1 MMNDALLQVRDVS
14 KFFPGVKALDKV
26 QLTVHK
32 GEVHAL
38 MGENGAGKSTL
49 IKILSG
55 IYIKD
60 EGTVYFDGKEINP
73 TNNSE
78 ANADGISTIFQELD
92 LIPTQSVYEN
102 MYIGR
107 EPMTAFGLMNRKKM
121 KQDAE
126 RILKD
131 LGLSIDVTKSLK
143 SYSTAVQQMI
153 SIARAVSINAK
164 LVIMDEPTS
173 SLDSGEVEVLFN
185 IIRGL
190 KKQGIAIIFISHKMD
205 EIHEICDR
213 LTIFRD
219 GQYIDERD
227 VDKISQLE
235 LVSLMIGEEY
245 IENEQK
251 AVIDYSSHANM
262 IELENVHTASKK
274 LGNVN
279 VQVKKGEIVGL
290 AGLLG
295 SGRTEIAKLIFGMDA
310 VTDGQLKWKDSTIEI
325 GNQADAIKMKI
336 GFVTENRKA
345 EGIFPN
351 LSVKANMT
359 IGLLDSISKNGL
371 IDFEKEN
378 EIVEKYIKRLRIKT
392 PSANQPIGKL
402 SGGNQQKVLLAR
414 WMSMNPEMIILDE
427 PTRGIDVGAKKE
439 IENLIQELSDNGISI
454 IMISSEISELVRNC
468 DRIFVM
474 RNGSTIDELVGQQI
488 NQDDIMAS
496 IAKEDRSEAAYG

>member
-1 MMNDALLQVRDVS
+1 MDDVLLQVRDVS

-26 QLTVHK
+26 QLTVNK

-55 IYIKD
+55 IYNKD
-60 EGTVYFDGKEINP
+60 EGKVTFDGEEINP
-73 TNNSE
+73 LNNSE
-78 ANADGISTIFQELD
+78 ANENGISTIFQELD

-107 EPMTAFGLMNRKKM
+107 EPMSSFGMIDRKKM
-121 KQDAE
+121 EKDAE
-126 RILKD
+126 KVLLD
-131 LGLSIDVTKSLK
+131 LGLSIDVTKQLK

-185 IIRGL
+185 IIRSL
-190 KKQGIAIIFISHKMD
+190 KAQDIAIIFISHKMD
-205 EIHEICDR
+205 EIYEICDR

-245 IENEQK
+245 VENEQK
-251 AVIDYSSHANM
+251 EVVDYSHYDNVLELDNVYTDSQK
-262 IELENVHTASKK
+262 LENV
-274 LGNVN
+274 NI
-279 VQVKKGEIVGL
+279 QVKKGEIVGL

-310 VTDGQLKWKDSTIEI
+310 VVEGQVKWKDSSINI
-325 GNQADAIKMKI
+325 SNQAEAIKMKI
-336 GFVTENRKA
+336 GFVTEDRKS

-359 IGLLDSISKNGL
+359 IGLLDSISKKGL
-371 IDFEKEN
+371 IDFDKEN
-378 EIVEKYIKRLRIKT
+378 EIVESYIKRLRIKT
-392 PSANQPIGKL
+392 PSPNQAIGKL

-439 IENLIQELSDNGISI
+439 IENLVQELSDNGISI

-474 RNGSTIDELVGQQI
+474 RNGSTVDEIIGYQI

-496 IAKEDRSEAAYG
+496 IAKEDSPEVSNG

>member
-1 MMNDALLQVRDVS
+1 MDDVLLQVRDVS

-26 QLTVHK
+26 QLTVNK

-55 IYIKD
+55 IYNKD
-60 EGTVYFDGKEINP
+60 EGKITFDGEEINP
-73 TNNSE
+73 LNNSE
-78 ANADGISTIFQELD
+78 ANENGISTIFQELD

-107 EPMTAFGLMNRKKM
+107 EPMSSFGMIDRKKM
-121 KQDAE
+121 EKDAE
-126 RILKD
+126 KVLLD
-131 LGLSIDVTKSLK
+131 LGLSIDVTKQLK

-185 IIRGL
+185 IIRSL
-190 KKQGIAIIFISHKMD
+190 KAQDIAIIFISHKMD
-205 EIHEICDR
+205 EIYEICDR

-245 IENEQK
+245 VENEQK
-251 AVIDYSSHANM
+251 EVVDYSHYDNVLELDNVYTDSQK
-262 IELENVHTASKK
+262 LENV
-274 LGNVN
+274 NI
-279 VQVKKGEIVGL
+279 QVKKGEIVGL

-310 VTDGQLKWKDSTIEI
+310 VVEGQVKWKDSSINI
-325 GNQADAIKMKI
+325 SNQAEAIKMKI
-336 GFVTENRKA
+336 GFVTEDRKS

-359 IGLLDSISKNGL
+359 IGLLDSISKKGL
-371 IDFEKEN
+371 IDFDKEN
-378 EIVEKYIKRLRIKT
+378 EIVESYIKRLRIKT
-392 PSANQPIGKL
+392 PSPNQAIGKL

-439 IENLIQELSDNGISI
+439 IENLVQELSDNGISI

-474 RNGSTIDELVGQQI
+474 RNGSTVDEIIGYQI

-496 IAKEDRSEAAYG
+496 IAKEDSPEVSNG

>member
-1 MMNDALLQVRDVS
+1 MDDVLLKVRDVS

-26 QLTVHK
+26 QLTVNK

-60 EGTVYFDGKEINP
+60 EGKVIFDGEEINP
-73 TNNSE
+73 SNNSE
-78 ANADGISTIFQELD
+78 ANENGISTIFQELD

-107 EPMTAFGLMNRKKM
+107 EPMTSFGMIDRKKM
-121 KQDAE
+121 EKDAE
-126 RILKD
+126 KVLKD
-131 LGLSIDVTKSLK
+131 LGLSIDVTKPLK

-185 IIRGL
+185 IIRSL
-190 KKQGIAIIFISHKMD
+190 KEQDIAIIFISHKMD
-205 EIHEICDR
+205 EIYEICDR

-219 GQYIDERD
+219 GQYIDERE
-227 VDKISQLE
+227 VSKISQLE

-245 IENEQK
+245 VENEQK
-251 AVIDYSSHANM
+251 EVVDYSQYDNVLELDNVHTGSQK
-262 IELENVHTASKK
+262 LENV
-274 LGNVN
+274 NI
-279 VQVKKGEIVGL
+279 QVKKGEIIGL

-295 SGRTEIAKLIFGMDA
+295 SGRTEIAKLIFGMDT
-310 VTDGQLKWKDSTIEI
+310 VTEGQFKWKDSVINI
-325 GNQADAIKMKI
+325 SNQAEAIKMKI
-336 GFVTENRKA
+336 GFVTEDRKS

-359 IGLLDSISKNGL
+359 IGLLDTISKNGL

-378 EIVEKYIKRLRIKT
+378 EIVESYIKRLRIKT
-392 PSANQPIGKL
+392 PSPNQAIGKL

-414 WMSMNPEMIILDE
+414 WMSMNPEMIILDDLQEGLMWE
-427 PTRGIDVGAKKE
+427 PKRKLKTLYK
-439 IENLIQELSDNGISI
+439 NCLIMVYQSL
-454 IMISSEISELVRNC
+454 
-468 DRIFVM
+468 
-474 RNGSTIDELVGQQI
+474 
-488 NQDDIMAS
+488 
-496 IAKEDRSEAAYG
+496 